1 MKYQPGVDNKLV
13 DVQLIA
19 MLHTLYKIMVTK
31 DNLVWTNLIILRM
44 KTPRLDFGTIFQNV
58 EDGDHRDVV
67 DFVIKDSYLFKV
79 MHF

>member
-19 MLHTLYKIMVTK
+19 MLHTLYMIMVTK